1 MHPHLN
7 FTRKWKKIELFILQR
22 TKLYADMIIKRLQL
36 SGNDE
41 KIKNDAAD
49 EKILMIN
56 DILHTKINSTK
67 STLAIE

>member
-1 MHPHLN
+1 MHPRLN
-7 FTRKWKKIELFILQR
+7 FTQKWKKIELFILQR
-22 TKLYADMIIKRLQL
+22 TKICADMIIKRLQL

>member
-1 MHPHLN
+1 
-7 FTRKWKKIELFILQR
+7 
-22 TKLYADMIIKRLQL
+22 MIIKRLQL

-49 EKILMIN
+49 KKILMIN
-56 DILHTKINSTK
+56 DILHTKINITK

>member
-1 MHPHLN
+1 MHPRLN
-7 FTRKWKKIELFILQR
+7 FTQKWKKIELFILQR

-49 EKILMIN
+49 EKILIIN
-56 DILHTKINSTK
+56 DILHTKINITK

>member
-1 MHPHLN
+1 MHPRLN
-7 FTRKWKKIELFILQR
+7 FTQKWKKIELFILQR

-49 EKILMIN
+49 KKILMIN
-56 DILHTKINSTK
+56 DILHIKINSTK

>member
-1 MHPHLN
+1 
-7 FTRKWKKIELFILQR
+7 
-22 TKLYADMIIKRLQL
+22 MIIKRLQL

-49 EKILMIN
+49 EKIVMIN
-56 DILHTKINSTK
+56 DVLHTKINITK

>member
-1 MHPHLN
+1 MHPRLN
-7 FTRKWKKIELFILQR
+7 FTQKWKKIELFILQR
-22 TKLYADMIIKRLQL
+22 TKLYTDMIIKRLQL

-49 EKILMIN
+49 EKKLMIN
-56 DILHTKINSTK
+56 DILHTKINITK